1 MRTPLLFITIQP
13 DLISYHRQTPP
24 ESKTHSRHRMVSHL
38 PNFDYDIICSIASFQ
53 LPQFFSLCDYSHNI
67 NNSIFM
73 KKKLNSLLFCLSLTI
88 AFFGP
93 SSIIKAQNIPE
104 NNLTNDRWE
113 KVFQDSFN
121 QSDEDPPVI
130 PKDGASRGGLC
141 LVSPGLI
148 EVEEK
153 ISDTRPTFIWNT
165 RPTFIWQGELRRIEI
180 RPANSEEVLWAE
192 KVQDNQQI
200 IIYNGESLKPGNT
213 YYWRIYDSSASETFP
228 TLRITFRVMD
238 ALEREVIT
246 QELEKLDTG
255 LKQAKAKPETIALA
269 KVKFLAER
277 NLFSD
282 ALSEAF
288 ALKNPSTE
296 LQNFRSNILQYFC
309 STSKRNRQ

>member
-1 MRTPLLFITIQP
+1 MLF
-13 DLISYHRQTPP
+13 
-24 ESKTHSRHRMVSHL
+24 
-38 PNFDYDIICSIASFQ
+38 F
-53 LPQFFSLCDYSHNI
+53 
-67 NNSIFM
+67 
-73 KKKLNSLLFCLSLTI
+73 LSLII
-88 AFFGP
+88 AFFGAL
-93 SSIIKAQNIPE
+93 SIIKTQNISE
-104 NNLTNDRWE
+104 NNNTNDRWE

-130 PKDGASRGGLC
+130 PKDGASRGRTLGSSSFC

-192 KVQDNQQI
+192 KVQGNQQI
-200 IIYNGESLKPGNT
+200 VIYNGESLKPGNT

-238 ALEREVIT
+238 VLERQVIT
-246 QELEKLDTG
+246 QELEKLDTR

-269 KVKFLAER
+269 KVKFWAER

-288 ALKNPSTE
+288 TVKNPSTE
-296 LQNFRSNILQYFC
+296 LQDFRSNILQHFC
-309 STSKRNRQ
+309 STSKRNR